1 LLSEILNFKSE
12 ILNPKQTQKMN
23 LSMRFRILIALLGIL
38 AAVPVAAQRDPLE
51 MQIIRGLAA
60 YRSELMER
68 HPEDLLHVKKIVD
81 SMYSENLSAE
91 FASNLLYGVY
101 YISEV
106 KKIKDP
112 NELIEYLK
120 KYGREEFAE
129 LEGIDLEEVGAM
141 MRNAELLQLIDYGV
155 LKEDY
160 PWRLADPDWLVADL
174 GFYDIRNGHKVGE
187 IGAGE
192 GLTSM
197 MFAVIFDS
205 LDLYVNEISEQKL
218 TYVETCFQECR
229 SIQPHNTFHTVLGSA
244 VSTGLEGGELDRIII
259 LHSYHHFSKFN
270 KMLASIR
277 QSLAPDGQVIV
288 VEPDAALR
296 KQDPRMCR
304 LAMKKE
310 AILKIWEKNGFQ
322 LLNERKDGTAVYLK
336 FAVRR

>member
-1 LLSEILNFKSE
+1 
-12 ILNPKQTQKMN
+12 MN
-23 LSMRFRILIALLGIL
+23 LSMRFRILIALFAIL
-38 AAVPVAAQRDPLE
+38 AAVPVAAQRDSLE

-60 YRSELMER
+60 YRSELMQRYPGDLR
-68 HPEDLLHVKKIVD
+68 HLKKIVD

-120 KYGREEFAE
+120 KYGREEFAD
-129 LEGIDLEEVGAM
+129 LEGIDLEDVGAM

-155 LKEDY
+155 LREDY

-187 IGAGE
+187 IGAGQ
-192 GLTSM
+192 GMTSV
-197 MFAVIFDS
+197 MFAVILDS

-218 TYVETCFQECR
+218 TYVETCFRECR
-229 SIQPHNTFHTVLGSA
+229 SIQPHNAYHTVLGSA
-244 VSTGLEGGELDRIII
+244 VSTGLEGKELDRIII
-259 LHSYHHFSKFN
+259 LQSYHHFSQAK

-288 VEPDAALR
+288 LEPDAALR
-296 KQDPRMCR
+296 KQDPQMCR
-304 LAMKKE
+304 QAKKKQD
-310 AILKIWEKNGFQ
+310 ILKVWEKNGFQ
-322 LLNERKDGTAVYLK
+322 LLDERKDETSVYLK
-336 FAVRR
+336 FAVSSFQ